1 MKALKGIV
9 NVKIKLSN
17 SLRPKMLGAALL
29 LAGSMLSGA
38 AAAQVQ
44 AIDGIAAIVNDD
56 VIMRSQF
63 QQRVKEVTNAIRNQ
77 GAEAPPTEV
86 LNQQILE
93 RLILDSIQLQMG
105 ERAGIQ
111 ISDEELN
118 NSIEMIAQSNG
129 LSVAQFQ
136 QALTEDGLS
145 LAEAREQI
153 RKEMI
158 ISRVR
163 QYRVSERIQV
173 SDQEVKN
180 FLASDLG
187 KIQLG
192 DEYHLANILIPLP
205 DAPTQKDLQAAEQK
219 VQEVMGKLEQGT
231 DFARLA
237 IQFSASENA
246 LQGGDMGWRK
256 AVQLPSPL
264 DQQIGQMQVGQ
275 VTQPARTAGGIV
287 LIKLLDKRS
296 LEAST
301 REETLVRHILIK
313 PSAIRSPEEAKQ
325 LVQRIY
331 DRLQNG
337 EDFAELAKNFSED
350 PGSALNG
357 GSLNWIDPD
366 VLVPEFRETMAS
378 APINAISKP
387 FSTQFGWHVLQVLDR
402 RTTDSSTQARE
413 QQALNIL
420 RNRKFEEEVQ
430 TWLRQIRDEAYVD
443 IKI

>member
-29 LAGSMLSGA
+29 LAGSLLSGTA
-38 AAAQVQ
+38 LAQVQ
-44 AIDGIAAIVNDD
+44 AIDGISAIVNDD

-63 QQRVKEVTNAIRNQ
+63 QQRVKEVTSAIRNQ

-86 LNQQILE
+86 LHQQILE

-129 LSVAQFQ
+129 LSAAQFQ

-180 FLASDLG
+180 FLASD
-187 KIQLG
+187 
-192 DEYHLANILIPLP
+192 
-205 DAPTQKDLQAAEQK
+205 
-219 VQEVMGKLEQGT
+219 
-231 DFARLA
+231 
-237 IQFSASENA
+237 
-246 LQGGDMGWRK
+246 RK
-256 AVQLPSPL
+256 SV
-264 DQQIGQMQVGQ
+264 V
-275 VTQPARTAGGIV
+275 
-287 LIKLLDKRS
+287 
-296 LEAST
+296 
-301 REETLVRHILIK
+301 
-313 PSAIRSPEEAKQ
+313 
-325 LVQRIY
+325 
-331 DRLQNG
+331 
-337 EDFAELAKNFSED
+337 
-350 PGSALNG
+350 
-357 GSLNWIDPD
+357 
-366 VLVPEFRETMAS
+366 
-378 APINAISKP
+378 
-387 FSTQFGWHVLQVLDR
+387 
-402 RTTDSSTQARE
+402 
-413 QQALNIL
+413 
-420 RNRKFEEEVQ
+420 
-430 TWLRQIRDEAYVD
+430 
-443 IKI
+443 